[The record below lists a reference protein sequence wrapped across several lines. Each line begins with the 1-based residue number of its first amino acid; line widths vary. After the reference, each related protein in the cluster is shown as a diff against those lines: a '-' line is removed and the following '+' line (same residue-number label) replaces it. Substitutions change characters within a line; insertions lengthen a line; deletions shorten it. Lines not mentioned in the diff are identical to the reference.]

1 MTTTNP
7 LKNQRIEFHIL
18 QSFPVTCLNRDD
30 VGAPKTAIV
39 GGVQRA
45 RVSSQAWKRPVRMA
59 MHEFGTDL
67 GIRTKRVAK
76 LVIDACEELLNTRQ
90 SEVTEE
96 LNESI
101 QSLAEHVSKVLDDKS
116 AKDDKTNEM
125 KTSTLVF
132 LSNSDASRVADAMS
146 EFNFSLAELDAK
158 IGSISTE
165 LKAAKKEKSD
175 DLISTL
181 QEEKKRLEK
190 IKNISGLLNDFNAFH
205 DGLDIALFG
214 RMVANSADMNVEAAA
229 SFAHAISTHKASN
242 EVEFFT
248 ALDDCATE
256 PGSAHMGS
264 LEFNSATYYRYVS
277 LDLGQLWQ
285 TLAGQKLPEAVENFT
300 KALFVAVPTARQA
313 TQSGASPWEFARVLV
328 RKGQRL
334 QVPFET
340 AVKAKDGGYLQ
351 PSIETMT
358 NYLAKQEKLHGSL
371 FSKQAEY
378 TYGVD
383 ENFSI
388 DDLVTALKQHA
399 SGCELEG

>member
-76 LVIDACEELLNTRQ
+76 LIVTACKEYLDTKQL
-90 SEVTEE
+90 EVTEKLSE
-96 LNESI
+96 HI
-101 QSLAEHVSKVLDDKS
+101 QSLAEHASKVLDDKS
-116 AKDDKTNEM
+116 AQDDKTGEM

-132 LSNSDASRVADAMS
+132 LSNSDASRVAAAMS

-158 IGSISTE
+158 IDSVSKD
-165 LKAAKKEKSD
+165 LKEAKKEKNNG
-175 DLISTL
+175 LISEL

-229 SFAHAISTHKASN
+229 SFSHAISTHKVSN

-248 ALDDCATE
+248 ALDDQATE

-277 LDLGQLWQ
+277 LDLGQLCH
-285 TLAGQKLPEAVENFT
+285 TLAGQNLPEAVENFT
-300 KALFVAVPTARQA
+300 KALFVAIPTARQA
-313 TQSGASPWEFARVLV
+313 TQSGASPWAFAKVLV

-340 AVKAKDGGYLQ
+340 AVKAKEGGFIQ
-351 PSIETMT
+351 PSIEAMT
-358 NYLAKQEKLHGSL
+358 SYLAKQEKLHGSL
-371 FSKQAEY
+371 FGKQAEY

-383 ENFSI
+383 EKFSI
-388 DDLVTALKQHA
+388 DDLVAALKQHA
-399 SGCELEG
+399 AGRELEG

>member
-59 MHEFGTDL
+59 MHEFGVPHGT
-67 GIRTKRVAK
+67 RTKLISRLIAK
-76 LVIDACEELLNTRQ
+76 ACEEKGATPQQAKACGDRTEGAFIKKSEKQAKKGNDAEDMETASTSEKTDTLL
-90 SEVTEE
+90 
-96 LNESI
+96 
-101 QSLAEHVSKVLDDKS
+101 
-116 AKDDKTNEM
+116 
-125 KTSTLVF
+125 F
-132 LSNSDASRVADAMS
+132 LSPNEVSILANAFAEKGFNPDEVITQKDQKKQAKQVADLIGKVS
-146 EFNFSLAELDAK
+146 EAIDAV
-158 IGSISTE
+158 
-165 LKAAKKEKSD
+165 
-175 DLISTL
+175 
-181 QEEKKRLEK
+181 
-190 IKNISGLLNDFNAFH
+190 
-205 DGLDIALFG
+205 DIALFG
-214 RMVANSADMNVEAAA
+214 RMVAQAAELNVEAAA
-229 SFAHAISTHKASN
+229 SFSHAISTHKVSN

-285 TLAGQKLPEAVENFT
+285 TLAGQNLTEAVENFT

-313 TQSGASPWEFARVLV
+313 TQSGASPWGFAKVLV

-340 AVKAKDGGYLQ
+340 AIKAKDGGFIQ
-351 PSIETMT
+351 PSIEAMT
-358 NYLAKQEKLHGSL
+358 SYLAKQEKLHGSL
-371 FSKQAEY
+371 FGKQAEY
-378 TYGVD
+378 IYGED

-388 DDLVTALKQHA
+388 DDLVAALKQHA